1 MAEDVS
7 VAVAP
12 NVVVVVRVAIKDVGA
27 VAVAVAVAE
36 DIVVV
41 VPVSVVVIGVVVVAF
56 VPFCLLSTNRFAA
69 TDQYSF

>member
-27 VAVAVAVAE
+27 VAVAEDVVVFVAVG
-36 DIVVV
+36 VVAG
-41 VPVSVVVIGVVVVAF
+41 GVVVVAF
-56 VPFCLLSTNRFAA
+56 VPFCLLSTNRFTA
-69 TDQYSF
+69 TDQYLF

>member
-27 VAVAVAVAE
+27 VAVAE
-36 DIVVV
+36 DVVV
-41 VPVSVVVIGVVVVAF
+41 VVAVSVVVIGVVVVAF
-56 VPFCLLSTNRFAA
+56 VPFCLLSTNRFTA
-69 TDQYSF
+69 TDQYLF

>member
-1 MAEDVS
+1 MAEDVC

-27 VAVAVAVAE
+27 VAVAEDVVVFVAVG
-36 DIVVV
+36 VVAG
-41 VPVSVVVIGVVVVAF
+41 GVVVVAF
-56 VPFCLLSTNRFAA
+56 VPFCLLSTNRFTA

>member
-27 VAVAVAVAE
+27 VAVAEDVVVFVAVG
-36 DIVVV
+36 VVAG
-41 VPVSVVVIGVVVVAF
+41 GVVVVAF
-56 VPFCLLSTNRFAA
+56 VPFCLLSTNRFTA

>member
-27 VAVAVAVAE
+27 VAVAE
-36 DIVVV
+36 DVVV
-41 VPVSVVVIGVVVVAF
+41 VVAVSVVVIGVVVVAF

>member
-27 VAVAVAVAE
+27 VAVAE
-36 DIVVV
+36 DVVV
-41 VPVSVVVIGVVVVAF
+41 VVAVSVVVIGVVVVAF
-56 VPFCLLSTNRFAA
+56 VPFCLLSTNRFTA